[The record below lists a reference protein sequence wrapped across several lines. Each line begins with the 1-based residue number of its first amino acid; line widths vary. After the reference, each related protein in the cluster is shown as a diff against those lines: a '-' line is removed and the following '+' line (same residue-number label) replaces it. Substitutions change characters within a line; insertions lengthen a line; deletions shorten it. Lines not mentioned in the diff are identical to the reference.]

1 MATKTVCDVGARG
14 GNFIKRPFVQVALY
28 VEAVLHS
35 FALRTDS
42 FAEVFVLTAGNLP
55 EKQNAQ
61 IGMSQLVGACW
72 ECIIIIW

>member
-1 MATKTVCDVGARG
+1 MTWGPFGAFHQMPR
-14 GNFIKRPFVQVALY
+14 FQVALY

-42 FAEVFVLTAGNLP
+42 FAEVFVLTAGDLT

-61 IGMSQLVGACW
+61 NWHVSTGACG
-72 ECIIIIW
+72 ECIYILW

>member
-1 MATKTVCDVGARG
+1 
-14 GNFIKRPFVQVALY
+14 VALY

-42 FAEVFVLTAGNLP
+42 FAEVFVLTAGILP